1 MKGLLVKDL
10 RLVLKR
16 KQQLFILLAVCAM
29 VAFSTDG
36 SFVIAY
42 TAGLLGILGLSTLAY
57 DERDNGFP
65 FLFSLPVD
73 ISTYVGEKYLFCILT
88 SLVGVAVGTG
98 LFFAAC
104 ASKGGMDV
112 FREDIVYALLYL
124 PATLLLIL
132 SILPVQ
138 MIFGI
143 ERSRVITFV
152 FYGIL
157 FVLSAV
163 LVKIVGP
170 IDPAESSRNLPEWM
184 NSMVFVAGA
193 ACVLVFA
200 LCLVSYLICLR
211 AMRKKEF

>member
-16 KQQLFILLAVCAM
+16 KQQLLILLAVCAM

-73 ISTYVGEKYLFCILT
+73 VKTYVSEKYLFCILT

-163 LVKIVGP
+163 LVKVVGP
-170 IDPAESSRNLPEWM
+170 IDSAESSRNLPEWM
-184 NSMVFVAGA
+184 NNILFVAGA
-193 ACVLVFA
+193 ACVLAIA
-200 LCLVSYLICLR
+200 LCFASYLICLR

>member
-16 KQQLFILLAVCAM
+16 KQQLLILLAVCAM
-29 VAFSTDG
+29 IAFTTDG

-42 TAGLLGILGLSTLAY
+42 TAGLLGILGLSTLAF

-73 ISTYVGEKYLFCILT
+73 VRTYVSEKYLFCILT
-88 SLVGVAVGTG
+88 SLVGVTVGTG

-104 ASKGGMDV
+104 ASKGGMGV

-163 LVKIVGP
+163 LVKVVGP

-184 NSMVFVAGA
+184 NNIYFVAGA
-193 ACVLVFA
+193 VCVLVFV
-200 LCLVSYLICLR
+200 LCLASYLICLR

>member
-16 KQQLFILLAVCAM
+16 KQQLLILLAVCAM

-73 ISTYVGEKYLFCILT
+73 VRTYVSEKYLFCILT
-88 SLVGVAVGTG
+88 SFVGVAVGTG

-163 LVKIVGP
+163 LVKVVGP

-184 NSMVFVAGA
+184 NNILFVAGA
-193 ACVLVFA
+193 ACVLAIA
-200 LCLVSYLICLR
+200 LCLASYLICLR

>member
-1 MKGLLVKDL
+1 MKGLLVKDM

-16 KQQLFILLAVCAM
+16 KQQLLILLAVCAM

-73 ISTYVGEKYLFCILT
+73 VKTYVSEKYLFCILT

-163 LVKIVGP
+163 LVKVFGP

-184 NSMVFVAGA
+184 NNMVIVAGA
-193 ACVLVFA
+193 ACVLVLV
-200 LCLVSYLICLR
+200 LCLASYLVCLR

>member
-1 MKGLLVKDL
+1 MKGLLIKDL

-16 KQQLFILLAVCAM
+16 KQQLLILLAVCTM
-29 VAFSTDG
+29 IAFTTDG

-73 ISTYVGEKYLFCILT
+73 IRTYVSEKYLFCVMT

-132 SILPVQ
+132 SVLPVQ

-143 ERSRVITFV
+143 ERSRLITFV

-163 LVKIVGP
+163 LVKVVGP
-170 IDPAESSRNLPEWM
+170 IDSADGSRNLPEWM
-184 NSMVFVAGA
+184 NNMYFVAGTVS
-193 ACVLVFA
+193 VLVFV
-200 LCLVSYLICLR
+200 LCLASYLICMR

>member
-1 MKGLLVKDL
+1 MKGLLVKDM

-42 TAGLLGILGLSTLAY
+42 TSGLLGILGLSTLAY

-73 ISTYVGEKYLFCILT
+73 IKTYVSEKYLFCILT
-88 SLVGVAVGTG
+88 CLVGVAVGTG

-104 ASKGGMDV
+104 ATKGGMDV
-112 FREDIVYALLYL
+112 FREDIVYVLLYL

-163 LVKIVGP
+163 LVKVIGP
-170 IDPAESSRNLPEWM
+170 IDPAEGSRDLPEWM
-184 NSMVFVAGA
+184 KNLYLIAGAGFVFVCG
-193 ACVLVFA
+193 
-200 LCLVSYLICLR
+200 LCLASYLICLR
-211 AMRKKEF
+211 AMRKRDF

>member
-1 MKGLLVKDL
+1 MKGLLIKDL

-16 KQQLFILLAVCAM
+16 KQQLLILLAVCTM
-29 VAFSTDG
+29 IAFTTDG

-73 ISTYVGEKYLFCILT
+73 IRTYVSEKYLFCVMT

-152 FYGIL
+152 CYGIL

-163 LVKIVGP
+163 LVKVVGP
-170 IDPAESSRNLPEWM
+170 IDPAEGSRNLPEWM
-184 NSMVFVAGA
+184 NNMYFVAGA
-193 ACVLVFA
+193 VSVLVLV
-200 LCLVSYLICLR
+200 LCIASYLICLR

>member
-16 KQQLFILLAVCAM
+16 KQQLLILLAVCAM

-73 ISTYVGEKYLFCILT
+73 VKTYVSEKYLFCILT

-163 LVKIVGP
+163 LVKVVGP
-170 IDPAESSRNLPEWM
+170 INTAESSRNLPEWM
-184 NSMVFVAGA
+184 NNMVFVAGA

-200 LCLVSYLICLR
+200 LCLASYLICLR